1 MFSHMT
7 ALRLL
12 DKTESVLAGPPPTT
26 IGVKWILFYTPIGM
40 TFWVK
45 MDKFDSSIM
54 LYITEDFPLSK
65 NQLSE
70 RSLSFENWWPIWAGD

>member
-1 MFSHMT
+1 MFSRMT

-12 DKTESVLAGPPPTT
+12 DKTESVLVRPPPT
-26 IGVKWILFYTPIGM
+26 IGVIWILFYTPIGM

-54 LYITEDFPLSK
+54 LYITEGFPLSK
-65 NQLSE
+65 NQLVSE
-70 RSLSFENWWPIWAGD
+70 R